1 MQNPKDVHVRI
12 RELRE
17 LRGFSQNELAE
28 RAGYA
33 SGKAMISQIEN
44 GKIQISSPRLHA
56 LAKALNVTPN
66 VLLGIDDGLED
77 LNSENALILS
87 KLNQLNEEG
96 RKMVLEYI
104 DFISSNPKYTAEK
117 DDSQS
122 EKPKN
127 VHHREEILTPEILVA
142 IAEINEQEAKE
153 RTEKE
158 KK

>member
-1 MQNPKDVHVRI
+1 MQNPKDVNVRI
-12 RELRE
+12 RELRK
-17 LRGFSQNELAE
+17 LRGLSQEELAE
-28 RAGYA
+28 RAGYK
-33 SGKAMISQIEN
+33 SGSAMISQIEKGRKN
-44 GKIQISSPRLHA
+44 VSNDKLFAI
-56 LAKALNVTPN
+56 AKALDVTPN
-66 VLLGIDDGLED
+66 ILHGIEEP
-77 LNSENALILS
+77 NSESALILS

-104 DFISSNPKYTAEK
+104 DFISSNPKYTAQKEV
-117 DDSQS
+117 STP

>member
-1 MQNPKDVHVRI
+1 MQNPKDVNVRI
-12 RELRE
+12 RELRK
-17 LRGFSQNELAE
+17 LRGLSQEELAE
-28 RAGYA
+28 KAGYK
-33 SGKAMISQIEN
+33 SGSAMISQIEKGRKN
-44 GKIQISSPRLHA
+44 VSNDKLFAI
-56 LAKALNVTPN
+56 AKALDVTPN
-66 VLLGIDDGLED
+66 TLHGLED

-96 RKMVLEYI
+96 RKMVLEYV
-104 DFISSNPKYTAEK
+104 DFISSNPKYTAKNEV
-117 DDSQS
+117 STP

-153 RTEKE
+153 RTKKE

>member
-17 LRGFSQNELAE
+17 LRGLSQNELAE

-77 LNSENALILS
+77 PNSENALILS

-96 RKMVLEYI
+96 RKMVLEYV
-104 DFISSNPKYTAEK
+104 DFISSNPKYTAQKEV
-117 DDSQS
+117 STP
-122 EKPKN
+122 EEPKN
-127 VHHREEILTPEILVA
+127 AHHRQEIISPEILVA

>member
-1 MQNPKDVHVRI
+1 MQNPKDVGKRI
-12 RELRE
+12 KELRE
-17 LRGFSQNELAE
+17 LKGLSQEELAKKV
-28 RAGYA
+28 GYP
-33 SGKAMISQIEN
+33 SGRAMISQIES
-44 GKIQISSPRLHA
+44 GRYKIPTHRLFAIADA
-56 LAKALNVTPN
+56 LDVSPN
-66 VLLGIDDGLED
+66 VLHSTQDGLED

-96 RKMVLEYI
+96 RKMVLEYV
-104 DFISSNPKYTAEK
+104 DFISSNPKYTAQKEI
-117 DDSQS
+117 STP

-127 VHHREEILTPEILVA
+127 AHHRQEILTPEILVA

>member
-17 LRGFSQNELAE
+17 LRGLSQNELAE

-96 RKMVLEYI
+96 RKMVLEYV
-104 DFISSNPKYTAEK
+104 DFISSNPKYTAQKEV
-117 DDSQS
+117 STP